1 MKSKRKVQILGQL
14 FIGMLAIFTLG
25 ACGGG
30 GGGDNSGYSGVT
42 SQATVTTANAQ
53 DLAVNAYQGG
63 PIGQSLVS
71 PLAHSAVP
79 AATGNRLLD
88 FAALTRNLAQQIHP
102 GATGGIVT
110 PQAMVTV
117 TDTVQ
122 GTCGGTAQ
130 VSFTADDVTGKY
142 TGSAVYTDYCDA
154 GVTLNGTEALSGQVD
169 TTTGD
174 LMNASTSFQGL
185 SMSDATGSATLTGTE
200 TLEIANDGLNI
211 VETIDMVLKDNAS
224 DKTYWINNY
233 RLDLSLSNLILPDI
247 DISISGRFYDPDRG
261 YVEIV
266 TETPLHIPNGAED
279 ASSGVLVFQGAE
291 NTSARLTV
299 NGDGT
304 YLIEAD
310 ADGNG
315 SYEWSV
321 LYTPN

>member
-1 MKSKRKVQILGQL
+1 MKSKRNVQALGQL
-14 FIGMLAIFTLG
+14 FIGMLAVFTLG

-42 SQATVTTANAQ
+42 SQAMVTTANAK

-71 PLAHSAVP
+71 PLDLGAVP
-79 AATGNRLLD
+79 AAAGNRLLD
-88 FAALTRNLAQQIHP
+88 FAALTRNLALQIHP
-102 GATGGIVT
+102 GATGGVVT
-110 PQAMVTV
+110 PQAMVPV
-117 TDTVQ
+117 TETDQ
-122 GTCGGTAQ
+122 GSCGGTVQFNAT
-130 VSFTADDVTGKY
+130 VDDVTGNY
-142 TGSAVYTDYCDA
+142 TGSAVYTGYCDA

-185 SMSDATGSATLTGTE
+185 SVSDATGSATLSGTE
-200 TLEIANDGLNI
+200 TLELTNDGLNI
-211 VETIDMVLKDNAS
+211 TQTIDVVLRDNA
-224 DKTYWINNY
+224 DGKTYWINNY
-233 RLDLSLSNLILPDI
+233 RLDLSLSNLTIPDI
-247 DISISGRFYDPDRG
+247 DISSSGRFYDPEQG

-266 TETPLHIPNGAED
+266 TQTPLHIPNGAED
-279 ASSGVLVFQGAE
+279 ASSGVLVFLGAE
-291 NTSARLTV
+291 NSSARLTV